1 VRSAVRCGCVRVMW
15 LQQVTIRLYLLRS
28 DRFGTGHRLGIQNA
42 RRLRAEY
49 YRSQI
54 ITQQTQKLAKNLSLS
69 LHKGRTRNLSVLR
82 RCCSHLPN
90 HSCRTVH
97 KAPRNLSVCCRCF
110 AAAIAMPRLIVLSA
124 RQRALACVYT
134 ARMEDAAHTP

>member
-1 VRSAVRCGCVRVMW
+1 MRSAVRCVRVRVMW

-49 YRSQI
+49 YISQI

-69 LHKGRTRNLSVLR
+69 HSTKAPVIYPCSGGVVHTCPTIHPEAYTKRTRNLSL
-82 RCCSHLPN
+82 
-90 HSCRTVH
+90 
-97 KAPRNLSVCCRCF
+97 CCRCF
-110 AAAIAMPRLIVLSA
+110 ATAMPRLIVLSA